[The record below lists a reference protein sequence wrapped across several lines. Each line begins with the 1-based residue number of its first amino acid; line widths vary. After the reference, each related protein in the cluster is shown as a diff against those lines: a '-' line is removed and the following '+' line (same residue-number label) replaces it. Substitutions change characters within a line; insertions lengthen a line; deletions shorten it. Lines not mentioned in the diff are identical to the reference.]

1 MLVYGTYKLLAE
13 EDSAIYAYT
22 RTLEGKTAVVICNM
36 SPKNQTFEFPS
47 DSESSFSNRE
57 VLIHNYPLDKNG
69 TLENVRC
76 THMKHVYTYFHKQVE
91 QPIAQF

>member
-36 SPKNQTFEFPS
+36 SPNNQTFEFPS
-47 DSESSFSNRE
+47 ESSFTNIE
-57 VLIHNYPLDKNG
+57 VLIHNYPLDKTKRLN
-69 TLENVRC
+69 NVRC